1 MSIWPGTHS
10 LGDRDGNAN
19 RGSFPRASSRLVR
32 NRSIRSAVALG
43 LRPCK
48 RSLVPSITISRS
60 VSAGMSGAASGS
72 SRPLAPQLPNTH
84 PVSAARMSTHQLP
97 GAQRPPSRD
106 RGS

>member
-10 LGDRDGNAN
+10 PGDRDGNAN
-19 RGSFPRASSRLVR
+19 RGIFPRASSRLVR

-72 SRPLAPQLPNTH
+72 SPVGALLPNTH

-106 RGS
+106 WGL